1 MPAAASLHTGMTQQL
16 LSKAKAACGGR
27 EWREGE
33 KRKKRRKKEEEGDH
47 LTFGTA
53 TVVLIGGSRPHRFSD
68 GSTNRSLHFAVPCTH
83 SMKQSIDDVGVTRL
97 AETGRMLTEAGPKSR
112 RGQEERNAPDEEEAQ
127 SPTKPVRVEV
137 CLGPDCQGGATL
149 LESKSPRLCVCASFS
164 ALNTHNRNPT
174 VEELVSSRT
183 TMASKPRTRRDITV
197 GSTGCRDFCTVGPNV
212 YVRSASEDEHFTRVD
227 GPQACRRVVSSILA
241 DDTSGR
247 DEALSSTQALLKRRE
262 DGIRW
267 RRHKERVCREKRL
280 RVLKRKVK

>member
-1 MPAAASLHTGMTQQL
+1 MAR
-16 LSKAKAACGGR
+16 GR
-27 EWREGE
+27 EEE
-33 KRKKRRKKEEEGDH
+33 EKKEEGRGRRPPDLWH
-47 LTFGTA
+47 CDGRFDRWQSAPPLLRWIDKPNTTFRGTVHA
-53 TVVLIGGSRPHRFSD
+53 FV
-68 GSTNRSLHFAVPCTH
+68 
-83 SMKQSIDDVGVTRL
+83 KQSIDDVGVTRL